1 MSGKLIILFGPYCL
15 KEYKQWAIEELGLDV
30 LALLFDLVRSFI
42 LMTVSLDRKWKGIYV
57 QESKRIIV

>member
-1 MSGKLIILFGPYCL
+1 L

-57 QESKRIIV
+57 QESKRIIVSVG